1 MSGNDRYLLDTNAL
15 IYLFEHGLV
24 LPKSILFYSSISKIE
39 LLAYPSLDKA
49 DESNIRSVL
58 ALMQEI
64 RLSDD
69 VVEQTIHI
77 RKAGSLKLPDSL
89 ILASALSERCLLVSD
104 DKKLQAHKN
113 VISID
118 RFMGVFK

>member
-15 IYLFEHGLV
+15 IYLLEHGPV
-24 LPKSILFYSSISKIE
+24 LPKSILFYSSITKIE
-39 LLAYPSLDKA
+39 LLAYPNLDKA
-49 DESNIRSVL
+49 DESHIRSVL

-89 ILASALSERCLLVSD
+89 ILASALCERCLLVSD

-118 RFMGVFK
+118 MFMGICK

>member
-64 RLSDD
+64 RLSYD
-69 VVEQTIHI
+69 VVE
-77 RKAGSLKLPDSL
+77 
-89 ILASALSERCLLVSD
+89 
-104 DKKLQAHKN
+104 
-113 VISID
+113 
-118 RFMGVFK
+118 

>member
-15 IYLFEHGLV
+15 IYLLEYGLV

-39 LLAYPSLDKA
+39 LLAYPNLDKA

-69 VVEQTIHI
+69 VVEQTILI

-89 ILASALSERCLLVSD
+89 ILASALSEKCLLVSD

-118 RFMGVFK
+118 RFVGIFK